1 MFISSDHHQISPFFQ
16 DCRGKLFY
24 CHLVP
29 KRVPV
34 SDSDRRSERVNV
46 THFCTVCPGSLHW
59 LSQMAAFNVE
69 STGEAWCILYNALHY
84 IDGSLTKQ
92 GKQLCLGGER
102 LVEEMGGGYARGS
115 VKLSASWQPWDGQRA
130 GAAVG
135 DVLLRDTRWISMVRP
150 QASRGKHWA
159 FVPLIFVS

>member
-1 MFISSDHHQISPFFQ
+1 MAPNVHFQWSPS

-102 LVEEMGGGYARGS
+102 LVEEMGGGRCEGISQALCFVTALRWAEGWRRRGWCTVQRHRVDQHGTS
-115 VKLSASWQPWDGQRA
+115 PGLS
-130 GAAVG
+130 GA
-135 DVLLRDTRWISMVRP
+135 
-150 QASRGKHWA
+150 HWA
-159 FVPLIFVS
+159 FVPLVFVS